1 MAIAQESLS
10 QALLEGTREV
20 FETMMFMTVEQSN
33 EMYEGIDGEA
43 LLGSITFEGVIEG
56 CLGICTSIDSARM
69 IAGNMTG
76 NDDLDTLSS
85 VEIADA
91 MGEVAN
97 MVMGAIKGRLVES
110 GDDIHVSIPT
120 VVRGTELQN
129 SLGDDAQEITETV
142 SLDDSI
148 ARLTLL
154 YRFPE

>member
-1 MAIAQESLS
+1 MALAQESLL
-10 QALLEGTREV
+10 QALLDGTRDV
-20 FETMMFMTVEQSN
+20 FETMMFMTVEPSN

-56 CLGICTSIDSARM
+56 CLGICTSLDSARA
-69 IAGNMTG
+69 IACNMMG
-76 NDDLDTLSS
+76 ADNPDTLSS

-97 MVMGAIKGRLVES
+97 MVMGAVKGKIVAS

-129 SLGDDAQEITETV
+129 SLGDDAHEITETV
-142 SLDDSI
+142 SLDESI

-154 YRFPE
+154 YRFPA